1 MYCNVIT
8 RIGTER
14 FKHDTVA
21 KLLNL
26 SSTAFNAKLDSI
38 WYKINNYCIP
48 MNTLVILKML

>member
-1 MYCNVIT
+1 MYCNIIT

-38 WYKINNYCIP
+38 WYKILLNI
-48 MNTLVILKML
+48 IL